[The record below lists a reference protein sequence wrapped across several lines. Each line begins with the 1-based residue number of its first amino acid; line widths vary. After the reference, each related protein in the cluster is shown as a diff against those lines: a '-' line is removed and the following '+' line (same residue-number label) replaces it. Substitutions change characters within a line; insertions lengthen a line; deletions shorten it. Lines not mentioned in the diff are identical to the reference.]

1 MGRILM
7 LCAAAF
13 MVLAG
18 AMPSRAADDQSR
30 LVIATGA
37 EPDSI
42 DITAGFFPPINY
54 VILRNIDEALW
65 DYNQDGTIRQ
75 TVATWD
81 YSKDKMTLVF
91 HLKHGVKFHS
101 GDEFTAEDVV
111 FGFQRLMAKT
121 RPFARHGKHVKKIT
135 AVDKYTVRLDFA
147 EPDVNFF
154 DGTSLFPASKAYY
167 DRVGEKEFATHP
179 NGIGPYAFVGYKPAA
194 YFDLKAFPG
203 YYGKQ
208 AHFKNVRF
216 EFVKDAETRV
226 AKLRAGEADMIMD
239 TPFPQVAALAKE
251 GFRIVKLPAN
261 PTVSIEFDLL
271 NTKAPWADKR
281 VREAVAHAVDGDA
294 IVKGLFHGVPERHP
308 RLAPGEFGFDPSL
321 KNYKYDPVLAKKLLA
336 EAGYPNG
343 FVMPIYSAGGNF
355 YGFPETTEA
364 VILYLKAV
372 GINAQLKTIEGA
384 NGFEFIR
391 KVQNDPSIE
400 FVSISGMPVANSGL
414 PSLDALTL
422 SYFSKSPYVLYKYPE
437 IDNGVPAALAELDD
451 GKRKLMIQKMEK
463 FLYDEV
469 ASISLWDGMSVFAM
483 KKNIDYRPIEH
494 RMPFVTLHNMN
505 PANVS
510 AGK

>member
-1 MGRILM
+1 MRRLLTSA
-7 LCAAAF
+7 LCAAA
-13 MVLAG
+13 VLA
-18 AMPSRAADDQSR
+18 AIPVARAEAPQ
-30 LVIATGA
+30 LTVATGA

-42 DITAGFFPPINY
+42 DITAGFFPPLNY

-65 DYNQDGTIRQ
+65 DYNDDGTIRQ

-81 YSKDKMTLVF
+81 YSADKKTLVF
-91 HLKHGVKFHS
+91 HLKPGVKFHS
-101 GDEFTAEDVV
+101 GDEFVADDVV
-111 FGFQRLMAKT
+111 FGFQRLMEKT
-121 RPFARHGKHVKKIT
+121 RPFARHGKYVEHIT
-135 AVDKYTVRLDFA
+135 AVDKYTVKLDFKEA
-147 EPDVNFF
+147 DVNFF

-179 NGIGPYAFVGYKPAA
+179 NGIGPYEFVAYKPAA
-194 YFDLKAFPG
+194 YFDVKAFAG

-208 AHFKNVRF
+208 PAFKAVRF
-216 EFVKDAETRV
+216 EIVKDAETRT

-239 TPFPQVAALAKE
+239 TPFPQVALLAKE

-261 PTVSIEFDLL
+261 PTVSVEFDLL
-271 NTKAPWADKR
+271 NEKAPWHDRR
-281 VREAVAHAVDGDA
+281 VRLAVAHAIDGDA
-294 IVKGLFHGVPERHP
+294 IVKTLFQGVPDRYP
-308 RLAPGEFGFDPSL
+308 RLAPGEVGFDPAL
-321 KNYKYDPVLAKKLLA
+321 KNYPYDPALAKKLLA

-343 FVMPIYSAGGNF
+343 FKMPLYAAGGIF

-372 GINAQLKTIEGA
+372 GIEAELKTVEGA

-437 IDNGVPAALAELDD
+437 IDNGIPAALAELDD
-451 GKRKLMIQKMEK
+451 SKRADMIRKMEQ

-483 KKNIDYRPIEH
+483 KKDIAYQPIEH
-494 RMPFVTLHNMN
+494 RMPFLTLRNVT
-505 PANVS
+505 PAN
-510 AGK
+510 AMAEKK

>member
-261 PTVSIEFDLL
+261 PPSALSSICS
-271 NTKAPWADKR
+271 TPRRRGPTSGCAKR
-281 VREAVAHAVDGDA
+281 SRTRSTAT
-294 IVKGLFHGVPERHP
+294 
-308 RLAPGEFGFDPSL
+308 PSL
-321 KNYKYDPVLAKKLLA
+321 RVCSTACRSGIRA
-336 EAGYPNG
+336 
-343 FVMPIYSAGGNF
+343 SRRGN
-355 YGFPETTEA
+355 
-364 VILYLKAV
+364 
-372 GINAQLKTIEGA
+372 
-384 NGFEFIR
+384 
-391 KVQNDPSIE
+391 S
-400 FVSISGMPVANSGL
+400 
-414 PSLDALTL
+414 
-422 SYFSKSPYVLYKYPE
+422 
-437 IDNGVPAALAELDD
+437 
-451 GKRKLMIQKMEK
+451 
-463 FLYDEV
+463 
-469 ASISLWDGMSVFAM
+469 ASIRASRTTNTIRCWRKSYWPRRVIPTASSCRS
-483 KKNIDYRPIEH
+483 IP
-494 RMPFVTLHNMN
+494 
-505 PANVS
+505 PAEIS
-510 AGK
+510 TAFRKPRKR

>member
-1 MGRILM
+1 MTRIWAYGLAALLM
-7 LCAAAF
+7 LWGAAPAP
-13 MVLAG
+13 AQ
-18 AMPSRAADDQSR
+18 DQKPF
-30 LVIATGA
+30 VIATGA

-65 DYNQDGTIRQ
+65 DYNDDGTIRQ

-81 YSKDKMTLVF
+81 YSSDKMTLVF
-91 HLKHGVKFHS
+91 HLKRGVKFHS
-101 GDEFTAEDVV
+101 GDEFTADDVV

-121 RPFARHGKHVKKIT
+121 RPFARHGKHVAKIA
-135 AVDKYTVRLDFA
+135 AVDRYTVRLDFK

-167 DRVGEKEFATHP
+167 DRVGEKEFARHP
-179 NGIGPYAFVGYKPAA
+179 NGIGPYEFVAYKQAQ
-194 YFDLKAFPG
+194 YFDLKAFRD

-208 AHFKNVRF
+208 PAIEKVRF
-216 EFVKDAETRV
+216 EFVGDPDVRV

-239 TPFPQVAALAKE
+239 TPFPQVDALVKD
-251 GFRIVKLPAN
+251 GFHVVKLPAN
-261 PTVSIEFDLL
+261 PTVSIEFDML
-271 NTKAPWADKR
+271 NAKAPWHDRR
-281 VREAVAHAVDGDA
+281 VRLAVAHAIDGDA

-321 KNYKYDPVLAKKLLA
+321 RNYRYDPALAKKLLT

-343 FVMPIYSAGGNF
+343 FVLPLYSAGGNF
-355 YGFPETTEA
+355 YGFPQTTEA

-372 GINAQLKTIEGA
+372 GIDAQLKTIEGA

-391 KVQNDPSIE
+391 RVQNDPSIE
-400 FVSISGMPVANSGL
+400 LVSISGMPVANSGL

-422 SYFSKSPYVLYKYPE
+422 SYYSKSPYVLYKYPE
-437 IDNGVPAALAELDD
+437 IDDGIPAALAELNDK
-451 GKRKLMIQKMEK
+451 KRAEMIKKMEK
-463 FLYDEV
+463 FLYDDV

-483 KKNIDYRPIEH
+483 KKNIRYRPIEH
-494 RMPFVTLHNMN
+494 RMPFVTLR
-505 PANVS
+505 NVTE
-510 AGK
+510 GK